1 MFAGICRV
9 LAAWV
14 MVSATSAAVLAQ
26 VIPPSE
32 LPGRERERFTTYPAA
47 PTLPGAPL
55 IGLPSAAPTPGTSD
69 VKIIIRSVNVTGS
82 TVYRPEELAR
92 LYGEFIGHTVPL
104 SVVFEIAK
112 RITDKYGV
120 DGFVLSRAAVV
131 SQTIDPAGTVLQI
144 QVTEGYVDKVEW
156 PAEVGSYR
164 DFFSEYAA
172 KIMAE
177 RPSNLRTIERYLLL
191 AGDLPGLRF
200 KNRLVPSTSH
210 PGAATLIVEM
220 TEKKIDALARS
231 DNLGSTGRGPY
242 QYLASASIKNLMHAH
257 EAFTVTAAG
266 SWQFKELT
274 YVAAN
279 YRQVLNSEGLSA
291 YVFAGYGWGKPGTV
305 ELESIDYRTKSLV
318 VEAGLTYPILRQR
331 EHNVT
336 LTGLWFQSDDDGTLL
351 TAPFSQD
358 RLRGFRLRA
367 EADWIDPLGGAN
379 QFYGVISQGIQG
391 LGSTVNGNTL
401 ASRASGRV
409 DFTKFEGTLARV
421 QPLPAGFSIFNAVLG
436 QYAGTPLLYPE
447 VCGYGGRVFGRAY
460 DPSQLI
466 GDNCF
471 EILGEFRFD
480 FHYLPQGMTQAQL
493 YLYADTAWL
502 HNIAQDPG
510 IASNVNAASAGGG
523 LRLGWLNT
531 VTADLFAVKAI
542 EGPRDDWRFR
552 FVVTARY

>member
-1 MFAGICRV
+1 MFGGVGRV
-9 LAAWV
+9 VAAWV
-14 MVSATSAAVLAQ
+14 MVCATSAATAQ

-32 LPGRERERFTTYPAA
+32 LPGRERERFTTYPTA

-55 IGLPSAAPTPGTSD
+55 IGLPSAAPTPGSSD
-69 VKIIIRSVNVTGS
+69 VKIVIRGVAITGG
-82 TVYRPEELAR
+82 TVYRPEDLAP
-92 LYGEFIGHTVPL
+92 LYAEFIGHTVPL
-104 SVVFEIAK
+104 SAVFEIAK

-120 DGFVLSRAAVV
+120 DGFVLSRAAVI

-144 QVTEGYVDKVEW
+144 RITEGYVDKVEW
-156 PAEVGSYR
+156 PEGLGSYR

-200 KNRLVPSTSH
+200 RNRLVPSTTH

-220 TEKKIDALARS
+220 TEKKIDALVRS
-231 DNLGSTGRGPY
+231 DNLGSAARGPY
-242 QYLASASIKNLMHAH
+242 QYLASASFKNLLHAH
-257 EAFTVTAAG
+257 EAFTMTAAG
-266 SWQFKELT
+266 SWQFRELT

-279 YRQVLNSEGLSA
+279 YRQTLNSEGLSA
-291 YVFAGYGWGKPGTV
+291 YVFAGYGWGKPGTI
-305 ELESIDYRTKSLV
+305 ELETLDYRTRSLV
-318 VEAGLTYPILRQR
+318 VEAGLTYPVLRQR

-336 LTGLWFQSDDDGTLL
+336 LTGLWFQSDDEGRLL
-351 TAPFSQD
+351 TNPFSQD
-358 RLRGFRLRA
+358 RLRGFRLRT

-379 QFYGVISQGIQG
+379 LFYGVVSQGING
-391 LGSTVNGNTL
+391 LGSTDNGNPL
-401 ASRASGRV
+401 ASRKSGRV
-409 DFTKFEGTLARV
+409 DFTKIEATLARV
-421 QPLPAGFSIFNAVLG
+421 QPLPGGFSIFNALLG

-447 VCGYGGRVFGRAY
+447 VCGYGGRVFGRAF
-460 DPSQLI
+460 DPSQVI

-480 FHYLPQGMTQAQL
+480 FHYLPPTMTQAQL
-493 YLYADTAWL
+493 YLYADTSWL
-502 HNIAQDPG
+502 HNIAPDPG

-531 VTADLFAVKAI
+531 VTADLYAVKAVA
-542 EGPRDDWRFR
+542 GPRDDWRFR
-552 FVVTARY
+552 FIVTARY